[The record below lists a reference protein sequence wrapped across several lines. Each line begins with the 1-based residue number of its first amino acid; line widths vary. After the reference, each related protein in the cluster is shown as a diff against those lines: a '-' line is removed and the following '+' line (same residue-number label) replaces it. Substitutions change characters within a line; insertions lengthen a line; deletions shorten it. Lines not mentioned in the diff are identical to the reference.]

1 MGRLLRF
8 VSQLLGR
15 SRTTPSKLVAVGT
28 LNGSSD
34 PDEAVLTELR
44 ANGADLTKPT
54 HVLFYVYA
62 PTESGAKRIADR
74 GIDTIVS
81 AEVRPSA
88 SADGT
93 WLCLFQGNFVP
104 TVTVLRQYRDRF
116 ESLAASE
123 GGEYDGWE
131 AAVTK

>member
-8 VSQLLGR
+8 ASRVLGR
-15 SRTTPSKLVAVGT
+15 GWSLPRDLVPIERLGDRD
-28 LNGSSD
+28 D
-34 PDEAVLTELR
+34 PDEAVLNQLCT
-44 ANGADLTKPT
+44 NGSDLNKPT

-62 PTESGAKRIADR
+62 PTEAGAKRIAER
-74 GIDTIVS
+74 GGDAVLV

-93 WLCLFQGNFVP
+93 WLCLLQGTMVP
-104 TVTVLRQYRDRF
+104 AAAVLRQYRDRF
-116 ESLAASE
+116 ESLAAAE